1 VCGLNGCLNL
11 RIGTIALLE
20 RARLLRN
27 ENDKST
33 LPRRGITVSRIVE
46 AAFEGDV
53 LARQLVEEAGHHLAI
68 GVAALL
74 NLLNPA
80 TVVFG
85 GSLTRAGEMLLRP
98 LRKTLGERTLSASVS
113 QSQFVISSLGI
124 EGVARG
130 AATLVLQAALQDPSV
145 FPALHSAQTAEPQ
158 QRTSPS

>member
-1 VCGLNGCLNL
+1 M
-11 RIGTIALLE
+11 RIGTQALLDRV
-20 RARLLRN
+20 RAMRTD
-27 ENDKST
+27 NDRSV
-33 LPRRGITVSRIVE
+33 LPRRGLTVNRIVE

-53 LARQLVEEAGHHLAI
+53 LARTVVEEAGHHLAI

-113 QSQFVISSLGI
+113 QSQFVISALGI
-124 EGVARG
+124 EGIARG
-130 AATLVLQAALQDPSV
+130 ASTLVLQAALQDPSV
-145 FPALHSAQTAEPQ
+145 FPVLHGTHTAPEQ
-158 QRTSPS
+158 QRNTPT